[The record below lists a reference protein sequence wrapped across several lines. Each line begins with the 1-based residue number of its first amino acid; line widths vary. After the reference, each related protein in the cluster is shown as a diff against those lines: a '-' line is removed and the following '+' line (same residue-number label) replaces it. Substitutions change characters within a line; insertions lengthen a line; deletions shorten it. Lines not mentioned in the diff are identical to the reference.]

1 MTRPLIITDCD
12 EVLLHMVVPLRA
24 WLDEVHDVH
33 FDMQDRGFAEALR
46 HKDSGLVLE
55 REHVWE
61 LLIAFFDTEMHRQSP
76 IAGAVEALGRLAQV
90 ADIEVLTNIGERHHA
105 QRIEQLAAYGLT
117 MPVHWNNGPKGRPLA
132 RIVAARAPSVA
143 LFIDDLA
150 EHHESV
156 ARHAPDVWRLHFVG
170 EPDIAADVPDAPHA
184 HARIDNWVAA
194 EAWIM
199 DRLVQGPAP
208 LPLIPTDGALS

>member
-1 MTRPLIITDCD
+1 MFQNML
-12 EVLLHMVVPLRA
+12 
-24 WLDEVHDVH
+24 
-33 FDMQDRGFAEALR
+33 Q
-46 HKDSGLVLE
+46 
-55 REHVWE
+55 
-61 LLIAFFDTEMHRQSP
+61 
-76 IAGAVEALGRLAQV
+76 
-90 ADIEVLTNIGERHHA
+90 LTNIPRPVVLQQHVQHRA
-105 QRIEQLAAYGLT
+105 IDGLD

-132 RIVAARAPSVA
+132 RIVAERAPSVA

-156 ARHAPDVWRLHFVG
+156 ARHAPDVWRLHMVG

-184 HARIDNWVAA
+184 HARLDNWVAA

-199 DRLVQGPAP
+199 DRLAQGPAP